1 MENNYETLRM
11 PELKAL
17 ARERKLRGYSRLRK
31 AELIAFLQD
40 KDRRQEEP
48 PTRETELEV
57 PQPLMVALTKR
68 QLKRRRNKNSKLNKK
83 FKNLSK
89 EIDNLK
95 SQIEELENKIA
106 KAAQST
112 NARFKRKKIRSM
124 KRDVVKAI
132 EKLKESKKSFESIE
146 SRIIPKNNNSKRSSS
161 KRIENMIAEL
171 NKKIRRAKNKKNKER
186 LIAKRNSLKIE
197 LSWGPKKLEG
207 AFGGAY
213 RRYRIDRI
221 EGMDVETYFARTR
234 KFLIDLL
241 NKETTNRAVRSQAT
255 TWIRFVR
262 DEVEQVSLAFNSRMM
277 TVYNLNDKSEIV
289 TTMIEHM
296 AQQIENPALRN
307 IKFVFDRVL
316 HMDID
321 FHRLN
326 LTRGSSYVPLPDWLT
341 KKKAIIN
348 PKNSDMECFKWAVI
362 IAMKWEE
369 IGNNPE
375 RVSKLRRYEG
385 EFDWSGLEFPVSFRD
400 INKFERNNEIG
411 VNILAIENKK
421 IYICRK
427 GRDYNRIVNLMLIAD
442 VENPNKKHY
451 VAVKSLSRLLS
462 KQNSKHKEAQHFCT
476 NCLNGFESEIIRD
489 EHYEYCRSKDS
500 VRVEMPT
507 KNPIVKYADGQY
519 QFKVPFV
526 IYADFESILVPVSG
540 APPHPEMSSTRG
552 INVHQPSGWCMYSKF
567 AYGKVTNPLKQY
579 RGRDCISKFCET
591 IMAEAKRLYESAPKK
606 PMNKLTKEQN
616 VEFVTAK
623 ECHICF
629 KKFSPKDRK
638 VRDHCHYT
646 GKYRGAA
653 HSSCNL
659 RYRIPDYIPVVI
671 SQLGWIRR
679 AFVHKRVGK
688 TCNQNRSN
696 S

>member
-1 MENNYETLRM
+1 M
-11 PELKAL
+11 
-17 ARERKLRGYSRLRK
+17 
-31 AELIAFLQD
+31 
-40 KDRRQEEP
+40 
-48 PTRETELEV
+48 
-57 PQPLMVALTKR
+57 
-68 QLKRRRNKNSKLNKK
+68 
-83 FKNLSK
+83 SK

-95 SQIEELENKIA
+95 SQIEGLEDKIA
-106 KAAQST
+106 KAAQSMI
-112 NARFKRKKIRSM
+112 AGFKRKKIRSM

-132 EKLKESKKSFESIE
+132 EKLKKSEKSLESIE
-146 SRIIPKNNNSKRSSS
+146 PRIIPKNNNSS
-161 KRIENMIAEL
+161 KRIENKIPEL
-171 NKKIRRAKNKKNKER
+171 NKKIRRVKNKKNKEC

-197 LSWGPKKLEG
+197 LSWGPKELEG

-213 RRYRIDRI
+213 RRYRIDGI
-221 EGMDVETYFARTR
+221 EGKGHILDVDTFFARTR

-277 TVYNLNDKSEIV
+277 TVYSLNDKNEIV
-289 TTMIEHM
+289 TAMIEHM

-307 IKFVFDRVL
+307 SKFVFDRVL

-326 LTRGSSYVPLPDWLT
+326 LTRGSSYVLLPDWLM
-341 KKKAIIN
+341 KKKAMIN

-362 IAMKWEE
+362 AAMKWEE

-375 RVSKLRRYEG
+375 RVSKLRRYER
-385 EFDWSGLEFPVSFRD
+385 EFDWSGVEFPLSLRD

-411 VNILAIENKK
+411 VNILAVEHRK

-427 GRDYNRIVNLMLIAD
+427 GRDYDRIVNLMLIAD
-442 VENPNKKHY
+442 IVNPNKKHY
-451 VAVKSLSRLLS
+451 VAVKSLLRLLS

-476 NCLNGFESEIIRD
+476 NCLNGFESEGIRD

-540 APPHPEMSSTRG
+540 APNNLEMSSTRG

-579 RGRDCISKFCET
+579 RGRDCVSKFCET

-606 PMNKLTKEQN
+606 CMDKLTKEQN
-616 VEFVTAK
+616 IKFITAE

-629 KKFSPKDRK
+629 KKFSSKDK
-638 VRDHCHYT
+638 KSEITVT
-646 GKYRGAA
+646 TLVNIEELLTLLVA
-653 HSSCNL
+653 
-659 RYRIPDYIPVVI
+659 
-671 SQLGWIRR
+671 
-679 AFVHKRVGK
+679 
-688 TCNQNRSN
+688 
-696 S
+696 